1 MVISLV
7 FSLRV
12 NSFHSALVS
21 ERMLGDSKATSD
33 HVLLIGLD
41 DKNVGPSW
49 NDLMVGYWTNFQERE
64 SSAQLSREEVEED
77 EEVELEEEVEGE
89 GKEDEG
95 DEEEI
100 YEEEDE
106 EKGDKKE
113 SEGDE
118 EGSKLS
124 GDDFRPFILPKI

>member
-1 MVISLV
+1 MIISLV

-12 NSFHSALVS
+12 NSFHSSLVS

-33 HVLLIGLD
+33 HVLLIRLD

-49 NDLMVGYWTNFQERE
+49 NDLMVGDWTNFQEKE
-64 SSAQLSREEVEED
+64 SSAQLSR

-95 DEEEI
+95 DREEV

-106 EKGDKKE
+106 EKGDKEE
-113 SEGDE
+113 SEGDG

-124 GDDFRPFILPKI
+124 SDDYSS